1 MNSTLLNRR
10 TFLRVTALAGG
21 GMLVATYLD
30 PVADLFAQG
39 PGGAGAVNFVPNAFI
54 RITPDNVVTII
65 AKNPEIGQGIKTSL
79 PMIIAEAVEA
89 PVSMGGI
96 IYMALLAYLIFT
108 IVMTLQRKEA
118 AWSLAVGLATLGLTL
133 IFLPPEGATVLVLVA
148 PLRWPAFIIAIVC
161 LVLLRRTA
169 SRAWF
174 SEP

>member
-1 MNSTLLNRR
+1 MR
-10 TFLRVTALAGG
+10 AGIACRIFEAAPE
-21 GMLVATYLD
+21 LK
-30 PVADLFAQG
+30 
-39 PGGAGAVNFVPNAFI
+39 AVGVGINILPHAS
-54 RITPDNVVTII
+54 RELCAVVD
-65 AKNPEIGQGIKTSL
+65 AARFSQA
-79 PMIIAEAVEA
+79 IIAEAVEA
-89 PVSMGGI
+89 PVSIGGI

-133 IFLPPEGATVLVLVA
+133 IFLAPEGATVLVLVA

-161 LVLLRRTA
+161 LVLLRRPA

>member
-1 MNSTLLNRR
+1 MVLMPISSVCPSGAARA
-10 TFLRVTALAGG
+10 TA
-21 GMLVATYLD
+21 
-30 PVADLFAQG
+30 
-39 PGGAGAVNFVPNAFI
+39 
-54 RITPDNVVTII
+54 
-65 AKNPEIGQGIKTSL
+65 SL

-89 PVSMGGI
+89 PVSIGGI

-161 LVLLRRTA
+161 LVLLRRPA

>member
-1 MNSTLLNRR
+1 MP
-10 TFLRVTALAGG
+10 AGVVLVLVYAFA
-21 GMLVATYLD
+21 ML
-30 PVADLFAQG
+30 G
-39 PGGAGAVNFVPNAFI
+39 FVGL
-54 RITPDNVVTII
+54 T
-65 AKNPEIGQGIKTSL
+65 L

-89 PVSMGGI
+89 PVSIGGI

-161 LVLLRRTA
+161 LVLLRRPA